1 MTLRGFLRELNSAQK
16 RAARANER
24 QVRLH
29 ARALKLQAKADEI
42 EQAAALVEE
51 FEERL
56 QQITTIHHVVGE
68 PIDWLEIWE
77 RPAPASPQRKSR
89 WEDAAIDERKNFKPG
104 FWQRILSKE
113 AKLREELEKKIV
125 AARGQDDVSHQGALR
140 LHQQQLEQWQELH
153 QLATDILA
161 GNTGSYRR
169 ALEELEPLAELQ
181 EIGFG
186 LEVSFPDAQTTEI
199 DLIVESEKVVP
210 AEAKSLTR
218 AAKLSVKAIPQGK
231 FQELY
236 QDYVCGCVLRCAREF
251 FSFLPLQRVIV
262 NVKATLLDSASGH
275 SRPQTIL
282 TVGMPRSTLDG
293 MNFTVA
299 DPSDAMKLFPHR
311 MGFKRSQG
319 FHAVS
324 PLSSEEYPV
333 IGDSS
338 SSPTIGIPPR

>member
-1 MTLRGFLRELNSAQK
+1 MTLRGFLREVNAAQK

-24 QVRLH
+24 QARLH

-42 EQAAALVEE
+42 EHAAALVEE

-68 PIDWLEIWE
+68 PMDWMEIRE
-77 RPAPASPQRKSR
+77 RPAPVSPQRTSR
-89 WEDAAIDERKNFKPG
+89 WEDAAIDERNKFKPG
-104 FWQRILSKE
+104 FWQRILGKE
-113 AKLREELEKKIV
+113 AKLREGLEKEIV
-125 AARGQDDVSHQGALR
+125 AARNRDDVSHQGALK
-140 LHQQQLEQWQELH
+140 LHRMQLEQWQELH
-153 QLATDILA
+153 QLATAILA

-181 EIGFG
+181 EIGCG
-186 LEVSFPDAQTTEI
+186 LDISFPDAHTAEI
-199 DLIVESEKVVP
+199 DLIVESETVVP
-210 AEAKSLTR
+210 TEAKSLTR

-231 FQELY
+231 FQNLY

-293 MNFTVA
+293 INFAAA

-319 FHAVS
+319 FYPVS
-324 PLSSEEYPV
+324 PLSSSEYPE
-333 IGDSS
+333 IKR
-338 SSPTIGIPPR
+338 GISG

>member
-1 MTLRGFLRELNSAQK
+1 MTLRGFLREVQAAQK

-24 QVRLH
+24 QARLH

-42 EQAAALVEE
+42 ERAAAEVEE

-68 PIDWLEIWE
+68 PVDWMEIRE
-77 RPAPASPQRKSR
+77 RPVPVSPQRTSR
-89 WEDAAIDERKNFKPG
+89 WEDAAVAERNKFKPG
-104 FWQRILSKE
+104 FWQRMLGKE
-113 AKLREELEKKIV
+113 AKLREELEKEIV
-125 AARGQDDVSHQGALR
+125 ASRNRDDVSHQGALK
-140 LHQQQLEQWQELH
+140 LHRQQLDHWQELH
-153 QLATDILA
+153 QLATAILS
-161 GNTGSYRR
+161 GNTGSYRQ

-181 EIGFG
+181 EIGCG
-186 LEVSFPDAQTTEI
+186 WEIAFPDARTAAI
-199 DLIVESEKVVP
+199 DLVVESAKVVP
-210 AEAKSLTR
+210 AEAKALTR
-218 AAKLSVKAIPQGK
+218 AAKLSVKTIPQGK

-251 FSFLPLQRVIV
+251 FSFLPLQRVVV

-282 TVGMPRSTLDG
+282 TVGMLRSTLDG
-293 MNFTVA
+293 MNFTAA

-319 FHAVS
+319 FYPVF
-324 PLSSEEYPV
+324 PLAPAEYPV
-333 IGDSS
+333 IERG
-338 SSPTIGIPPR
+338 SPG